1 MSSKI
6 KKEITRLICEEI
18 LATGLNSL
26 ANTSL
31 EKIYV
36 YYSPEIVLAYLR
48 EEKDKLY
55 KIINSKY
62 FPTLTDKIRYF
73 IGVLRNCLAQ
83 YTYMSEK
90 NVYGTHEDIFEL
102 NPNDNHKQTRS
113 CKMTL
118 KEIENEYIQKVEKS

>member
-1 MSSKI
+1 MLSKI

-31 EKIYV
+31 EKIYA

-48 EEKDKLY
+48 EEKNSLY
-55 KIINSKY
+55 KIINSRY
-62 FPTLTDKIRYF
+62 FPTLADKIRYF

-90 NVYGTHEDIFEL
+90 NVYGIHEDIFEL
-102 NPNDNHKQTRS
+102 NPNDNYKEIKS
-113 CKMTL
+113 CKRTL
-118 KEIENEYIQKVEKS
+118 KEIENEYIQKIEKS